1 MRMKKLLTFLTLL
14 TLFFGVS
21 WAAEQHVTLSWAG
34 NGDSDSNSKLTTSN
48 VLSSDGFYDGDE
60 NIATCVTANYLYAG
74 KAGKGLKV
82 GASSSQGELE
92 VTIQPSLKPTRVVF
106 KVSAYSETKDVT
118 VYAKLNSGTAEN
130 LLTKS
135 TNVTLTDVEL
145 EMDGNTTLTRV
156 YVHSSRYAYLKSI
169 TIYYDDEG
177 GDDPTP
183 TTYSLILPTGLTG
196 GTVTAT
202 GASDLTKIPSGTR
215 MTVTATPSDDTYE
228 LNWMKANDTEITSPY
243 TFNITENTTITA
255 AFKEKST
262 TPTGDYLFYE
272 SFDKCASTG
281 GNDGSWSGS
290 IASSEIQESQLD
302 NSGWTKSKTNTS
314 SNTEPK
320 VYAANKCVKVHQNTI
335 YTTPSI
341 NVTSGLTYTLTF
353 KAAAWNASS
362 ESTNLK
368 LYCEGGTLSTSTET
382 LEKGAWT
389 EYTVTVTATSS
400 TINIGFG
407 GNGASNSRFFLDEV
421 KLNPVAAGAH
431 NITVGDITGEGT
443 ISASVPSQTSGETVT
458 VTANPGTGYELTA
471 LAYNGTAIDITSTP
485 YTFTMPDADVTLTA
499 TFSKIE
505 YNILR
510 TITAQNP
517 ADEGGSLGNWTGCS
531 TVGEANSA
539 TGYPVKATY
548 GSTVGFKAANKQGYK
563 VLAENVTVSA
573 GDSNVPLTIVSS
585 DDSGIVF
592 SFEMPASDVSINAYF
607 TWYVSDLYI
616 LGTANDNG
624 WAGNVGVKMDYSSD
638 TEKYTK
644 TVYFAGTEANG
655 DKPADP
661 HGYFNFT
668 ERLGNADWSGM
679 GTRYGAKAG
688 DNYDL
693 EANEYTG
700 EMNWWDE
707 HKENA
712 FMVPAGIYTIEVNKS
727 KTQVTVTPLHPTFTF
742 TPAAGSTV
750 YEGQEVTVSSNL
762 YSLLHA
768 INSTITESDVTNEVS
783 LDGNT
788 YSSSVAVTT
797 SATTVTGK
805 ATYAFI
811 QPTAEAEYTVNEIP
825 AGVQYELVTSLDDLG
840 EGVEYVIM
848 NKAQGQGYAM
858 STVQR
863 DNNRGQTAL
872 ISVIDGKIIP
882 TEDTQIVT
890 LEAATD
896 GGWYLKVGEGQY
908 LYTLAGSNSLRTG
921 DNLEATGQYYV
932 ANISIG
938 ETSHVATIAFATAD
952 NEKRYLR
959 RNNSSDIFA
968 CYTSGQQEVYLY
980 KKGVITPTVAMPTFN
995 PAAGT
1000 YSSAQSVTI
1009 SCATTGATI
1018 YYSTNGTD
1026 FQEYTEAITVSE
1038 STTLY
1043 AKATKDGVTSQ
1054 VATAKYTITS
1064 SGTQVEK
1071 KTLAQIETLGT
1082 AAVGNTYT
1090 ITDALVAVYANEDIL
1105 WCKDQARSIAAF
1117 YNDDPETYIDYMQVY
1132 GDAAEA
1138 QQNNWVALK
1147 FTGATQAEL
1156 DAVYRAV
1163 GSTIDAGTVTGKV
1176 IDGVNYTI
1184 EVSNMELTTTDGG
1197 NAAKN
1202 TYCPANFLQENLFGL
1217 ATGHTET
1224 TSDKKYFF
1232 VNPKIQEVCEV
1243 TFAMWNGNYFVVPAA
1258 NGISND
1264 SEIPGAF
1271 NVDWKYNDLGNVSS
1285 SIAQNTVYRFN
1296 AVVQKPVSS
1305 PAVEGDA
1312 YVKVTSTDDL
1322 TDGDYIIVVEFEGQG
1337 RDYAFVFDGSL
1348 TTLDV
1353 AGNNLANPDPETGYN
1368 AGYDI
1373 VNNKIASTPEID
1385 NAVFTITE
1393 MDNGYS
1399 IQSAS
1404 GYYIGG
1410 KSGSNILQTST
1421 SDPYI
1426 NSISFDGDGNADIVC
1441 SSAHLRY
1448 NGDSTQDR
1456 FRYYKSGSYT
1466 DQKAIALYKKNVK
1479 ANAPRLKAETPNSP
1493 MTDVEPDG
1501 SYMVYPLNFN
1511 PNDAENNIVTAIN
1524 TVETGNGEV
1533 KSVKYVNVAGMVSD
1547 VPFQGVNIVV
1557 TEYSDGSRSTSKM
1570 LRK

>member
-1 MRMKKLLTFLTLL
+1 M
-14 TLFFGVS
+14 S
-21 WAAEQHVTLSWAG
+21 
-34 NGDSDSNSKLTTSN
+34 
-48 VLSSDGFYDGDE
+48 
-60 NIATCVTANYLYAG
+60 
-74 KAGKGLKV
+74 
-82 GASSSQGELE
+82 
-92 VTIQPSLKPTRVVF
+92 
-106 KVSAYSETKDVT
+106 
-118 VYAKLNSGTAEN
+118 
-130 LLTKS
+130 
-135 TNVTLTDVEL
+135 
-145 EMDGNTTLTRV
+145 
-156 YVHSSRYAYLKSI
+156 
-169 TIYYDDEG
+169 
-177 GDDPTP
+177 
-183 TTYSLILPTGLTG
+183 
-196 GTVTAT
+196 
-202 GASDLTKIPSGTR
+202 
-215 MTVTATPSDDTYE
+215 
-228 LNWMKANDTEITSPY
+228 
-243 TFNITENTTITA
+243 
-255 AFKEKST
+255 
-262 TPTGDYLFYE
+262 
-272 SFDKCASTG
+272 
-281 GNDGSWSGS
+281 
-290 IASSEIQESQLD
+290 
-302 NSGWTKSKTNTS
+302 
-314 SNTEPK
+314 
-320 VYAANKCVKVHQNTI
+320 
-335 YTTPSI
+335 
-341 NVTSGLTYTLTF
+341 F
-353 KAAAWNASS
+353 KAASWSNDG
-362 ESTNLK
+362 TTLNLSAEGAT
-368 LYCEGGTLSTSTET
+368 LYSDAACNTELSQLTMTKGSWTTHTIYVKANSNSTSYKVSFVSGT
-382 LEKGAWT
+382 
-389 EYTVTVTATSS
+389 
-400 TINIGFG
+400 NI
-407 GNGASNSRFFLDEV
+407 RWFLDEV
-421 KLNPVAAGAH
+421 MVMEPAAGAH
-431 NITVGDITGEGT
+431 TIIVGDITGEGT
-443 ISASVPSQTSGETVT
+443 ISADPSIQTSGETVT

-762 YSLLHA
+762 YDLLHA

-825 AGVQYELVTSLDDLG
+825 AGVQYELVTSNDDIG

-872 ISVIDGKIIP
+872 ISVIDGKIVP

-896 GGWYLKVGEGQY
+896 GGWYLKVGEGY
-908 LYTLAGSNSLRTG
+908 LYTLAGSNYLRTG

-938 ETSHVATIAFATAD
+938 ETSHVATIEFATAD

-1054 VATAKYTITS
+1054 VATAEYI
-1064 SGTQVEK
+1064 
-1071 KTLAQIETLGT
+1071 I
-1082 AAVGNTYT
+1082 
-1090 ITDALVAVYANEDIL
+1090 DIPF
-1105 WCKDQARSIAAF
+1105 I
-1117 YNDDPETYIDYMQVY
+1117 
-1132 GDAAEA
+1132 G
-1138 QQNNWVALK
+1138 
-1147 FTGATQAEL
+1147 
-1156 DAVYRAV
+1156 
-1163 GSTIDAGTVTGKV
+1163 
-1176 IDGVNYTI
+1176 
-1184 EVSNMELTTTDGG
+1184 
-1197 NAAKN
+1197 
-1202 TYCPANFLQENLFGL
+1202 
-1217 ATGHTET
+1217 
-1224 TSDKKYFF
+1224 
-1232 VNPKIQEVCEV
+1232 
-1243 TFAMWNGNYFVVPAA
+1243 
-1258 NGISND
+1258 
-1264 SEIPGAF
+1264 
-1271 NVDWKYNDLGNVSS
+1271 
-1285 SIAQNTVYRFN
+1285 
-1296 AVVQKPVSS
+1296 
-1305 PAVEGDA
+1305 EGD
-1312 YVKVTSTDDL
+1312 YVKITSTDDL
-1322 TDGDYIIVVEFEGQG
+1322 TDGEYLIVYEMEGNPRILG
-1337 RDYAFVFDGSL
+1337 FLFDGNLS
-1348 TTLDV
+1348 TLDQSGNSY
-1353 AGNNLANPDPETGYN
+1353 AGEDGLGV
-1368 AGYDI
+1368 DI
-1373 VNNKIASTPEID
+1373 VDYTIESSTRVD
-1385 NAVFTITE
+1385 AATFTINAAEGEGNYTIL
-1393 MDNGYS
+1393 S
-1399 IQSAS
+1399 SS
-1404 GYYIGG
+1404 GYYIGTTT
-1410 KSGSNILQTST
+1410 SGNTLASSQETAYTNTIT
-1421 SDPYI
+1421 
-1426 NSISFDGDGNADIVC
+1426 FDTEGNAVI
-1441 SSAHLRY
+1441 SGGNNTYLRF
-1448 NGDSTQDR
+1448 NIGDDR
-1456 FRYYKSGSYT
+1456 FRYYGSG
-1466 DQKAIALYKKNVK
+1466 QNPIALYKKTTPTTPEMTLADICKYGVTTEGKNEYIIADKLQAVYADDVRGLLWCKDLGNLSIDQTSIHEGDQVDFLYNDSQAQNKRDWDQSNWIVLEFTTPDQQNNIGLMLTNAQDKFIKPGTIKGKLINNVNYTLK
-1479 ANAPRLKAETPNSP
+1479 MDLDQLDLVTPADGDNDKEPYDENVYCPSNFLPENLNIWGSIEAGDGAYTGTNNQQNYFFMNPKVQEICYIKYAEWNENKNCFMVPSNSGFTGAFQVGWAYRTTQTAPYLRNGSIYHFHAVVQR
-1493 MTDVEPDG
+1493 TDSEHYGPKNPINPISTKDDDTLP
-1501 SYMVYPLNFN
+1501 YYEYITVYPIDLTG
-1511 PNDAENNIVTAIN
+1511 DANIVTGIN
-1524 TVETGNGEV
+1524 TVETGNGVV